1 MEHSF
6 ELRLIGKE
14 ETIDRVMIPLTTKE
28 LAHRWAAP
36 ATSRSYLSPNKSRYE
51 CLSKSMNA
59 DQVLAAG
66 GRPAL
71 AS

>member
-6 ELRLIGKE
+6 ELRLADKQ
-14 ETIDRVMIPLTTKE
+14 ETIDRVLIPLTTRNSHTDGQRPQLLE
-28 LAHRWAAP
+28 ADSLL
-36 ATSRSYLSPNKSRYE
+36 TSKRYE

-59 DQVLAAG
+59 DQVLAASG
-66 GRPAL
+66 CPAS